1 MYDTVASGFVADEL
15 PKDLV
20 SKFLARI
27 QQSEQEI
34 YGYSQNE
41 EPKNNHNNNYNTNNM
56 MGHIDKKR

>member
-34 YGYSQNE
+34 YGYSQSE
-41 EPKNNHNNNYNTNNM
+41 EPKNNNNM
-56 MGHIDKKR
+56 MGQIDKKR